1 MLFLG
6 NSILGK
12 SVNVILSK
20 NSRGLGASQRADVFS
35 LCYSARAR
43 ETIMRP
49 LICVIA
55 PSPQYLI
62 RSLYPNLHSGRKS
75 SND

>member
-6 NSILGK
+6 NTILGK

-35 LCYSARAR
+35 HYSARAC

-49 LICVIA
+49 LRSVTA
-55 PSPQYLI
+55 PPHSI
-62 RSLYPNLHSGRKS
+62 SLDFLTLTYIQVERVLMIE
-75 SND
+75 